1 MLSPIFCCAQCG
13 DEYDPI
19 EGEYPS
25 TDEPSFCSGDCEDEY
40 NRQLDND
47 LAYELGYTQGAS
59 VY

>member
-1 MLSPIFCCAQCG
+1 MLSPIHFCANCG

-19 EGEYPS
+19 EGEFPS
-25 TDEPSFCSGDCEDEY
+25 VDEPSFCSGDCEDEY

-59 VY
+59 VF